1 MKVTELNSIIENAV
15 INEIKKTILSESEEG
30 KKDVYHIMC
39 DGVPLATFNN
49 EDEATEAL
57 PAYKDKHKDGE
68 LIIEKGSYESQED
81 MIDKLDEMNDQLEE
95 TTDMN
100 ETDDSNAYDNID
112 SIQHELK
119 EMAQRLFEK
128 EKIDEQELY
137 EIENIID
144 TDLEYYMDFDTDGVD
159 VHRMFVRIVKD
170 VAPHLVKKKKKENM
184 ENTQPMEGNEFSG
197 ALKAAKDAGEKTF
210 TVDGKEYDVEECWSK
225 QMEEELHGN
234 QDKIDADKDGKISAN
249 DFKMLL
255 KKKSDVDETEEEC
268 DECDGGMTSVNE
280 GKKVLRLTESEMI
293 KVIKQIVK
301 ESIPGLEALNKA
313 KKGTETETNSH
324 MADVEKEMKKQAS
337 FDGNDNPEF
346 PKQVNKGE
354 KAARVNSEKE
364 DEEVADNRGGG
375 MEDLDYTNEPS
386 ENFKKRL
393 KMALEGDALMGNS
406 QDAANVIKT
415 DTGKNLLK
423 KVLRKDKKED
433 EAPMYNKDVQPSREV
448 NESSFKFSE
457 LLNEEISK
465 MKNIASYNKKTQ

>member
-39 DGVPLATFNN
+39 DGVPLATFDN

-57 PAYKDKHKDGE
+57 PTYKDKHKDGE

-95 TTDMN
+95 TD
-100 ETDDSNAYDNID
+100 
-112 SIQHELK
+112 
-119 EMAQRLFEK
+119 
-128 EKIDEQELY
+128 
-137 EIENIID
+137 
-144 TDLEYYMDFDTDGVD
+144 
-159 VHRMFVRIVKD
+159 
-170 VAPHLVKKKKKENM
+170 NM
-184 ENTQPMEGNEFSG
+184 ENTEKQPMEGNEFSG

-268 DECDGGMTSVNE
+268 DECGSGMTSVNE

-354 KAARVNSEKE
+354 KVARVNSEKE
-364 DEEVADNRGGG
+364 DEDVADNRGGG

-433 EAPMYNKDVQPSREV
+433 EAPMYHKDVQPSREV
-448 NESSFKFSE
+448 NESSFKFSD

>member
-30 KKDVYHIMC
+30 KKDVYHIKC
-39 DGVPLATFNN
+39 EGVPLATFDT
-49 EDEATEAL
+49 EEEANEAL
-57 PAYKDKHKDGE
+57 PTYKDKHKDGE
-68 LIIEKGSYESQED
+68 LIIEKGVYENHGD
-81 MIDKLDEMNDQLEE
+81 MMDKLDEMNDQLEE
-95 TTDMN
+95 TEDM
-100 ETDDSNAYDNID
+100 
-112 SIQHELK
+112 Q
-119 EMAQRLFEK
+119 
-128 EKIDEQELY
+128 
-137 EIENIID
+137 
-144 TDLEYYMDFDTDGVD
+144 
-159 VHRMFVRIVKD
+159 
-170 VAPHLVKKKKKENM
+170 
-184 ENTQPMEGNEFSG
+184 NTQPMEGNEFSG

-210 TVDGKEYDVEECWSK
+210 SVDGKEYDVEECWSK

-234 QDKIDADKDGKISAN
+234 QDKIDADKDGKISSN

-255 KKKSDVDETEEEC
+255 KKKSDVEETEEPC
-268 DECDGGMTSVNE
+268 DECGSGMTSVNE

-293 KVIKQIVK
+293 KVIKSIVK

-313 KKGTETETNSH
+313 KKGTGAETKTH
-324 MADVEKEMKKQAS
+324 MDNVEKEMKKQAS

-354 KAARVNSEKE
+354 KVARVNSDKE
-364 DEEVADNRGGG
+364 DEDVADNRGGG

-406 QDAANVIKT
+406 HEYANAVKT

-423 KVLRKDKKED
+423 KVLRKDKKEED
-433 EAPMYNKDVQPSREV
+433 VSMYNKDIDTVKTV
-448 NESSFKFSE
+448 NESKFKFSD

-465 MKNIASYNKKTQ
+465 MKNIASYDKKTQ

>member
-30 KKDVYHIMC
+30 KKDVYHIKC
-39 DGVPLATFNN
+39 EGVPLATFDT
-49 EDEATEAL
+49 EEEANEAL
-57 PAYKDKHKDGE
+57 PTYKDKHKDGE
-68 LIIEKGSYESQED
+68 LIIEKGVYENHGD
-81 MIDKLDEMNDQLEE
+81 MMDKLDEMNDQLEE
-95 TTDMN
+95 TDDM
-100 ETDDSNAYDNID
+100 
-112 SIQHELK
+112 Q
-119 EMAQRLFEK
+119 
-128 EKIDEQELY
+128 
-137 EIENIID
+137 
-144 TDLEYYMDFDTDGVD
+144 
-159 VHRMFVRIVKD
+159 
-170 VAPHLVKKKKKENM
+170 
-184 ENTQPMEGNEFSG
+184 NTQPMEGNEFSG
-197 ALKAAKDAGEKTF
+197 ALKAAKDAGEEKF
-210 TVDGKEYDVEECWSK
+210 TVDGQEYDVEECWSK

-255 KKKSDVDETEEEC
+255 KKKSDVEETEEPC
-268 DECDGGMTSVNE
+268 DECGSGMTSVNE

-293 KVIKQIVK
+293 KVIKSIVK

-313 KKGTETETNSH
+313 KKGTGTETKSH

-354 KAARVNSEKE
+354 KVARVNSDKE
-364 DEEVADNRGGG
+364 DEDVADNRGGG

-406 QDAANVIKT
+406 HEYANAVKT

-433 EAPMYNKDVQPSREV
+433 EEPMYKKDVQPVKSV
-448 NESSFKFSE
+448 NESKSKFSD

-465 MKNIASYNKKTQ
+465 MKNIASYDKKTQ